1 MKLKSLFVVLALV
14 GTVVS
19 CAPNASSPKG
29 EGLPTSAKTVEDS
42 VAFYIGYS
50 FAGNLKK
57 MGMKEIN
64 YAMLNEGI
72 KTQLNGGEIDIQ
84 KTNSFMQSYM
94 QKLQMET
101 MKVRQAEGQK
111 ALVAGQKFLEKMKA
125 EAGVDTLSDG
135 ILYKVIKEGK
145 GEKPSETSMVRVNY
159 KGSLIGGKV
168 FDESKAPIEFALNRV
183 IKGWGIALQ
192 AMPVGSKWTIYI
204 PSNLAYGARG
214 AGDAIGPNETLVFDV
229 ELLAIVKKDE
239 AEKAKK

>member
-1 MKLKSLFVVLALV
+1 M
-14 GTVVS
+14 
-19 CAPNASSPKG
+19 
-29 EGLPTSAKTVEDS
+29 
-42 VAFYIGYS
+42 I
-50 FAGNLKK
+50 K
-57 MGMKEIN
+57 MGRIEKKYNLTKIAEHLKIDRKELYNLSKKNFYLSEVKILSVIFLYEDKKELEKKFTN
-64 YAMLNEGI
+64 FKNREAI
-72 KTQLNGGEIDIQ
+72 KITNVDKKYEAEI
-84 KTNSFMQSYM
+84 
-94 QKLQMET
+94 
-101 MKVRQAEGQK
+101 
-111 ALVAGQKFLEKMKA
+111 KFLEKTKA

-204 PSNLAYGARG
+204 PSNLAYGVRG

-239 AEKAKK
+239 AKK